1 MDPKEPITEDKRTI
15 VQIDESR
22 IEVEVLKQLVSER
35 RRPFVGV

>member
-15 VQIDESR
+15 VRIDESR